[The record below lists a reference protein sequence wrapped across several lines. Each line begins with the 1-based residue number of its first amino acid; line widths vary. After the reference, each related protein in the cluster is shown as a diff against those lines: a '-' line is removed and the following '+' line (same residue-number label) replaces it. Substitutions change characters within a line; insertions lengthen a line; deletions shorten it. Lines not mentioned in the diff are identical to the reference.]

1 MKQVFLF
8 LVLSIV
14 FSGLFACNSASTSST
29 KVSETNQTADGNTNT
44 AEGNTNTIADKKDSE
59 YPLIPVAMA
68 QTEIKKTD
76 DATFKLEDKKGKV
89 ILINLWATWCGPCRG
104 EMPHLV
110 EMQETYGEK
119 GFEVIGLDIDPEPVE
134 EINEFAKTMKLN
146 YQLGWAERD
155 LVGEFYRIS
164 KFNAIPQ
171 SFLIDRDNRLRGVFM
186 GGGKKVITEMK
197 ATVEKVV
204 NEGQ

>member
-1 MKQVFLF
+1 MKKVFLF
-8 LVLSIV
+8 LFLSFV
-14 FSGLFACNSASTSST
+14 FSGLFACNKAGTSNT
-29 KVSETNQTADGNTNT
+29 QVGETNQAADGNTNT
-44 AEGNTNTIADKKDSE
+44 AESNANTVAENDKSE
-59 YPLIPVAMA
+59 YPPIATALA

-76 DATFKLEDKKGKV
+76 DTTFKLEDKKGKV
-89 ILINLWATWCGPCRG
+89 VLVNLWATWCGPCRG

-110 EMQETYGEK
+110 EMQETYGDK

-146 YQLGWAERD
+146 YQLGWAEKE

-164 KFNAIPQ
+164 KFNGIPQ
-171 SFLIDRDNRLRGVFM
+171 SFLIDRENRLRGVFM
-186 GGGKKVITEMK
+186 GGGKKVITQMK

-204 NEGQ
+204 NE

>member
-14 FSGLFACNSASTSST
+14 FSGLLACNSAGTSNT
-29 KVSETNQTADGNTNT
+29 KVSETNQTADDNTNT
-44 AEGNTNTIADKKDSE
+44 ADADANTVAEKENSE
-59 YPLIPVAMA
+59 YPRIAAAIA
-68 QTEIKKTD
+68 QAEIKKTD
-76 DATFKLEDKKGKV
+76 DTTFKLEDKKGKV

-110 EMQETYGEK
+110 EMQETYGDK

-134 EINEFAKTMKLN
+134 EINDFAKTMKLN

-164 KFNAIPQ
+164 KFNGIPQ
-171 SFLIDRDNRLRGVFM
+171 SFLIDRENRLRGVFM

-197 ATVEKVV
+197 ATVEKIV
-204 NEGQ
+204 NE